1 MGYIKEKPTNT
12 TIILDKNK
20 FLNKENFKMVNLSQL
35 NVYVDENKLDLI
47 RKSVLGAKTIG
58 YLNIQSDVVGKT
70 KINLLETE
78 VVFGDGAVCGWNE
91 AGTST
96 ITQREINPAPIKV
109 NMSFCDKSMQKYF
122 MNHQITV
129 AAGRSTLPFEEHFIA
144 GVVEG
149 VGKKLEDAIWNGV
162 TVGGTLYEGL
172 TQIVTNQASAGSTV
186 YDSVRNLYNGI
197 PAASLTDTVIFIGID
212 GFRSLAGELTAKN
225 LYHYDPKI
233 DEAFEMVLP
242 GTTTKV
248 IGVPGLDGSNKAYA
262 INTKH
267 AFYGTDMQNDNETF
281 DFWYSKDNQEFR
293 LAINFV
299 EGVQVAF
306 PEENSYVMLTA

>member
-1 MGYIKEKPTNT
+1 
-12 TIILDKNK
+12 
-20 FLNKENFKMVNLSQL
+20 MVNLSQL
-35 NVYVDENKLDLI
+35 SVYVDENKLDLI
-47 RKSVLGAKTIG
+47 RKSVLGAKTID
-58 YLNIQSDVVGKT
+58 YLNIQSGVVGKT
-70 KINLLETE
+70 KINLLDTT
-78 VVFGDGAVCGWNE
+78 VVFGDGSACGWNE

-109 NMSFCDKSMQKYF
+109 NMSFCDKAMQKYF

-129 AAGRSTLPFEEHFIA
+129 AAGRSTLPFEEDFIA
-144 GVVEG
+144 GVIEG

-162 TVGGTLYEGL
+162 NINSVQYDGFV
-172 TQIVTNQASAGSTV
+172 QIVTKSVTTGSTV
-186 YDSVRNLYNGI
+186 YDSVKNLYNGI
-197 PAASLTDTVIFIGID
+197 PSASLMDTVIFIGID

-225 LYHYDPKI
+225 LYHYDPKV
-233 DEAFEMVLP
+233 DEAFEMILP
-242 GTTTKV
+242 GTTTRV

-306 PEENSYVMLTA
+306 PDENSYVTLTA

>member
-1 MGYIKEKPTNT
+1 MVK
-12 TIILDKNK
+12 LD
-20 FLNKENFKMVNLSQL
+20 QL

-47 RKSVLGAKTIG
+47 RKSVLGAKTID
-58 YLNIQSDVVGKT
+58 YLNIQTGVVGKT
-70 KINLLETE
+70 KVNLLDTT
-78 VVFGDGAVCGWNE
+78 VTFGDGSACGWNE

-109 NMSFCDKSMQKYF
+109 NMSFCDKAMQKYF

-129 AAGRSTLPFEEHFIA
+129 AAGRSTLPFEEDFIA

-162 TVGGTLYEGL
+162 NINSVQYDGFV
-172 TQIVTNQASAGSTV
+172 QIVTKQATTGSTV
-186 YDSVRNLYNGI
+186 YDSVKNLYNGI
-197 PAASLTDTVIFIGID
+197 PSASLMDTVIFIGID

-225 LYHYDPKI
+225 LYHYDPKV
-233 DEAFEMVLP
+233 DEAFEMILP
-242 GTTTKV
+242 GTTTRV

-306 PEENSYVMLTA
+306 PDENSYVTLTA

>member
-1 MGYIKEKPTNT
+1 
-12 TIILDKNK
+12 
-20 FLNKENFKMVNLSQL
+20 MVNLSQL
-35 NVYVDENKLDLI
+35 SVYVDENKLGLI
-47 RKSVLGAKTIG
+47 RKSVLGAKTTN
-58 YLNIQSDVVGKT
+58 YLNLQTGVVGKT
-70 KINLLETE
+70 KINLLDTT
-78 VVFGDGAVCGWNE
+78 VQFGDGAACGWNE

-109 NMSFCDKSMQKYF
+109 NMSFCDKAMQKYF

-129 AAGRSTLPFEEHFIA
+129 AAGRSTLPFEEDFIA

-162 TVGGTLYEGL
+162 TINEVQYDGFV
-172 TQIVTNQASAGSTV
+172 QIVTKSVTTGSTV
-186 YDSVRNLYNGI
+186 YDSVKNLYTSI
-197 PAASLTDTVIFIGID
+197 PSASLMDTVIFIGID

-225 LYHYDPKI
+225 LYHYDPKV

-242 GTTTKV
+242 GTTTRV

-306 PEENSYVMLTA
+306 PDENSYVTLTA

>member
-1 MGYIKEKPTNT
+1 
-12 TIILDKNK
+12 
-20 FLNKENFKMVNLSQL
+20 MVNLSQL
-35 NVYVDENKLDLI
+35 SVYVDENKLGLI
-47 RKSVLGAKTIG
+47 RKSVLGAKTTN
-58 YLNIQSDVVGKT
+58 YLNLQTGVVGKT
-70 KINLLETE
+70 KINLLDTT
-78 VVFGDGAVCGWNE
+78 VQFGDGSACGWNE

-109 NMSFCDKSMQKYF
+109 NMSFCDKAMQKYF

-129 AAGRSTLPFEEHFIA
+129 AAGRSTLPFEEDFIA

-162 TVGGTLYEGL
+162 TINQVQYDGFV
-172 TQIVTNQASAGSTV
+172 QIVTKQATTGSTV
-186 YDSVRNLYNGI
+186 YDSVKNLYNGI
-197 PAASLTDTVIFIGID
+197 PSASLMDTVIFIGID

-225 LYHYDPKI
+225 LYHYDPKV
-233 DEAFEMVLP
+233 DEAFEMILP
-242 GTTTKV
+242 GTTTRV

-306 PEENSYVMLTA
+306 PDENSYVTLTA

>member
-1 MGYIKEKPTNT
+1 
-12 TIILDKNK
+12 
-20 FLNKENFKMVNLSQL
+20 MVNLSQL
-35 NVYVDENKLDLI
+35 SVYVDENKLDLI
-47 RKSVLGAKTIG
+47 RKSVLGAKTIN

-70 KINLLETE
+70 KINLLDTT
-78 VVFGDGAVCGWNE
+78 VQFGDGAACGWNE

-109 NMSFCDKSMQKYF
+109 NMSFCDKAMQKYF
-122 MNHQITV
+122 MNHQIAV
-129 AAGRSTLPFEEHFIA
+129 AAGRSTLPFEEDFIA

-162 TVGGTLYEGL
+162 TINETQYDGFV
-172 TQIVTNQASAGSTV
+172 QIVTKQATAGSTV

-197 PAASLTDTVIFIGID
+197 PSASLMDTVIFIGID

-225 LYHYDPKI
+225 LYHYDPKV
-233 DEAFEMVLP
+233 DEAFEMILP

-306 PEENSYVMLTA
+306 PDENSYVTLTA

>member
-1 MGYIKEKPTNT
+1 
-12 TIILDKNK
+12 
-20 FLNKENFKMVNLSQL
+20 MVNLSQL
-35 NVYVDENKLDLI
+35 SVYVDENKLGLI
-47 RKSVLGAKTIG
+47 RKSVLGAKTTN
-58 YLNIQSDVVGKT
+58 YLNLQTGVVGKT
-70 KINLLETE
+70 KINLLDTT
-78 VVFGDGAVCGWNE
+78 VQFGDGSACGWNE

-109 NMSFCDKSMQKYF
+109 NMSFCDKAMQKYF

-129 AAGRSTLPFEEHFIA
+129 AAGRSTLPFEEDFIA

-162 TVGGTLYEGL
+162 TINETHYDGFV
-172 TQIVTNQASAGSTV
+172 QIVTKSVTTGSTV
-186 YDSVRNLYNGI
+186 YDSVKNLYNGI
-197 PAASLTDTVIFIGID
+197 PSASLMDTVIFIGID

-225 LYHYDPKI
+225 LYHYDPKV
-233 DEAFEMVLP
+233 DEAFEMILP
-242 GTTTKV
+242 GTTTRV

-299 EGVQVAF
+299 AGVQVAF
-306 PEENSYVMLTA
+306 PDENSYVTLTA

>member
-1 MGYIKEKPTNT
+1 
-12 TIILDKNK
+12 
-20 FLNKENFKMVNLSQL
+20 MVNLSQL
-35 NVYVDENKLDLI
+35 SVYVDENKLGLI
-47 RKSVLGAKTIG
+47 RKSVLGAKTTN
-58 YLNIQSDVVGKT
+58 YLNLQTGVVGKT
-70 KINLLETE
+70 KINLLDTT
-78 VVFGDGAVCGWNE
+78 VQFGDGSACGWNE

-109 NMSFCDKSMQKYF
+109 NMSFCDKAMQKYF

-129 AAGRSTLPFEEHFIA
+129 AAGRSTLPFEEDFIA

-149 VGKKLEDAIWNGV
+149 VGKKLEDAIWNGITINEV
-162 TVGGTLYEGL
+162 QYDGFV
-172 TQIVTNQASAGSTV
+172 QIVTKQATTGSTV
-186 YDSVRNLYNGI
+186 YDSVKNLYNGI
-197 PAASLTDTVIFIGID
+197 PSASLMDTVIFIGID

-225 LYHYDPKI
+225 LYHYDPKV

-242 GTTTKV
+242 GTTTRV

-306 PEENSYVMLTA
+306 PDENSYVTLTA

>member
-1 MGYIKEKPTNT
+1 
-12 TIILDKNK
+12 
-20 FLNKENFKMVNLSQL
+20 MVNLSQL

-47 RKSVLGAKTIG
+47 RKSVLGAKTID
-58 YLNIQSDVVGKT
+58 YLVLQTGVIGKT
-70 KINLLETE
+70 KINLLDTT
-78 VVFGDGAVCGWNE
+78 VTFGDGSACGWNE

-109 NMSFCDKSMQKYF
+109 NMSFCDKAMQKYF

-129 AAGRSTLPFEEHFIA
+129 AAGRSTLPFEEDFIA

-162 TVGGTLYEGL
+162 TINEVQYDGFV
-172 TQIVTNQASAGSTV
+172 QIVTKSATTGSSV

-197 PAASLTDTVIFIGID
+197 PSASLMDTVIFIGID

-225 LYHYDPKI
+225 LYHYDPKV
-233 DEAFEMVLP
+233 DEAFEMILP
-242 GTTTKV
+242 GTTTRV

-306 PEENSYVMLTA
+306 PDENSYVTLTA

>member
-1 MGYIKEKPTNT
+1 MVK
-12 TIILDKNK
+12 LD
-20 FLNKENFKMVNLSQL
+20 QL
-35 NVYVDENKLDLI
+35 TVYVDENKLGLI
-47 RKSVLGAKTIG
+47 RKSVLGAKTIN
-58 YLNIQSDVVGKT
+58 YLNLQTDVVGKT
-70 KINLLETE
+70 KVNLLDTS
-78 VVFGDGAVCGWNE
+78 VVFGDGSACGWNE

-109 NMSFCDKSMQKYF
+109 NMSFCDKAMQKYF

-129 AAGRSTLPFEEHFIA
+129 AAGRSTLPFEEDFIA

-149 VGKKLEDAIWNGV
+149 VGKKLDDAIWNGV
-162 TVGGTLYEGL
+162 TINMVQYDGF
-172 TQIVTNQASAGSTV
+172 TQIVTRQATTGSSV
-186 YDSVRNLYNGI
+186 YDSVRNLYNSI
-197 PAASLTDTVIFIGID
+197 PSASLMDTVIFIGID

-225 LYHYDPKI
+225 LYHYDPKV
-233 DEAFEMVLP
+233 DEAFEMILP

-248 IGVPGLDGSNKAYA
+248 VGVPGLDGSNKAYA

-306 PEENSYVMLTA
+306 PDENSYVTLTA